1 MQGNFL
7 RKTFAVT
14 LSSLWQVIGL
24 PLWHQDLRFL
34 VRRSRYTNMT
44 INPFISARD
53 AINRYICLDL
63 QDFFVSFDMRL
74 LFCDVSKP
82 MLSSFMCECKT
93 TLGNIF
99 PLRKP

>member
-34 VRRSRYTNMT
+34 VRRSRYTEY
-44 INPFISARD
+44 D
-53 AINRYICLDL
+53 Y
-63 QDFFVSFDMRL
+63 Q
-74 LFCDVSKP
+74 
-82 MLSSFMCECKT
+82 
-93 TLGNIF
+93 
-99 PLRKP
+99 PLY